1 MNRRE
6 FPARVKVAAYERSG
20 GFCEACNGRLQ
31 VGRIHYDHRIPDA
44 LGGEPTYDNCA
55 VLCTHCHA
63 QKTTGEDVPRIS
75 KMKRQ
80 RAAHLGA
87 KTTKRPM
94 PGSRASGLKKHMDGR
109 VTRRGE
115 L

>member
-1 MNRRE
+1 MRRE

-20 GFCEACNGRLQ
+20 GFCEACSCRLQ
-31 VGRIHYDHRIPDA
+31 IGRIHYDHVLPDA
-44 LGGEPTYDNCA
+44 LGGEPTFENCA
-55 VLCTHCHA
+55 VLCHACHA
-63 QKTTGEDVPRIS
+63 VKTTDEDVPRIA

-87 KTTKRPM
+87 KTSKRPM

-109 VTRRGE
+109 VSKRGE
-115 L
+115 G